1 MKEPSEC
8 IPANSSELHHS
19 CRTFMLWLN
28 NFCSID
34 SVNDTYQV
42 IVVTSDTSVDDVMLM
57 ALKKF
62 ALDPKD
68 INRYRMVEVSLEKGG
83 KVICTFTLNSRLTW
97 TIFTFTSCSWAHHGQ
112 SGVSLGNHKERGKG
126 NNSGKQT
133 TREFRD
139 SNNFF
144 FLFFFLVLLP
154 SFLFLL
160 LLLLLLRLY

>member
-1 MKEPSEC
+1 MLRFK
-8 IPANSSELHHS
+8 PASPNEGTIRVYPGKLKYV
-19 CRTFMLWLN
+19 TFRFSISYFISTTS

-83 KVICTFTLNSRLTW
+83 KNIY
-97 TIFTFTSCSWAHHGQ
+97 IGMIKK
-112 SGVSLGNHKERGKG
+112 KEKR
-126 NNSGKQT
+126 
-133 TREFRD
+133 
-139 SNNFF
+139 
-144 FLFFFLVLLP
+144 
-154 SFLFLL
+154 SFAP
-160 LLLLLLRLY
+160 